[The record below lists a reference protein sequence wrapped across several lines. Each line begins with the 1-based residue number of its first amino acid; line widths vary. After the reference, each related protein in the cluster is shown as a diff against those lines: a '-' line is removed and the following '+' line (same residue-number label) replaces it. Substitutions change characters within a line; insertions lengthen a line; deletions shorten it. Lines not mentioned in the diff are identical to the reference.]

1 MSTRPASPPATATTM
16 THIAPRSERVIGGNT
31 WLLDALKAYTS
42 SGAGGSAPE
51 RKTIILYNRVLTR
64 NVGRKITRIPHPL
77 PALVLAHG
85 LARPCPPGRTFPGGV
100 AASQRL
106 QPRHV

>member
-1 MSTRPASPPATATTM
+1 MQKVFCPCTGLTVFTRYPGRTPLTPLA
-16 THIAPRSERVIGGNT
+16 
-31 WLLDALKAYTS
+31 ALAITS
-42 SGAGGSAPE
+42 SLHIVSI
-51 RKTIILYNRVLTR
+51 RT
-64 NVGRKITRIPHPL
+64 VGRMITRIPHPL

-100 AASQRL
+100 VASQRL